1 MKILCLIPARKNSK
15 RIKNKNFI
23 KLKGKSLVDRTLD
36 IAKKIKKFNKIVL
49 STDNKQFL
57 KYNKEYSNIFFLERP
72 RKISQDETKMS
83 EVIKHALEYFK
94 SKNYF
99 FDAITIL
106 QPTSPFRKVS
116 TINNAIFKFKR
127 FKPDYLASITSLK
140 KNQSPKMILKQKN
153 NNFFQKMKFKNNTK
167 NQKYYCLDGGVI
179 FIHKVPKKNYE
190 LEGKGLFTK
199 VEFPENIDINDM
211 NDLDI
216 AKKFI

>member
-1 MKILCLIPARKNSK
+1 MNYEDIMFNSSKKKFK

-36 IAKKIKKFNKIVL
+36 IAKKIKKFNKIVI

-57 KYNKEYSNIFFLERP
+57 KYNKEYSNIFLERP

-127 FKPDYLASITSLK
+127 FKPDYLASVSSLK
-140 KNQSPKMILKQKN
+140 KINLQK
-153 NNFFQKMKFKNNTK
+153 
-167 NQKYYCLDGGVI
+167 
-179 FIHKVPKKNYE
+179 
-190 LEGKGLFTK
+190 
-199 VEFPENIDINDM
+199 
-211 NDLDI
+211 
-216 AKKFI
+216 